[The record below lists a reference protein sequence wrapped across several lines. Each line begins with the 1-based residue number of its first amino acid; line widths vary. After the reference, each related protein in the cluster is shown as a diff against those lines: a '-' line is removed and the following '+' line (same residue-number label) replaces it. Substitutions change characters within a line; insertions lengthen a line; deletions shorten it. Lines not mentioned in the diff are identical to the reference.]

1 MHDDRNLVEARLDR
15 VLNERIRPAV
25 HPVTTP

>member
-15 VLNERIRPAV
+15 VLNERIRSAV